1 MAGYSAES
9 LLAWMKN
16 TTRLRGWDAIIAL
29 DGDKVNELLDHVYQ
43 QGAAQGLSRPVPD
56 GSITIPNTDDSHFF
70 SGCVLGAPALS
81 FRHSGLEHSLLAWRI
96 PVIAGVHTV
105 VENTNGQH
113 NVYRI
118 TAYDPLN
125 APGLDFDLQLT
136 SQGPDLVVNL
146 GLAQNLSL
154 DFPGAIIERSTIG
167 EFFQAW
173 LSNPGNQEQLFRLG
187 IFNEQSNELL
197 NVRRIDVRSQLES
210 PDAASVHKKGAL
222 LLFTTM
228 QYGVTGGIP
237 SDESDF
243 RYLIPNDAQLSYSAT
258 AVFSS
263 HALHRAAFGHAVMQ
277 MLQTPDFS
285 FIVSDD
291 KPLQRMIAQ
300 AGTFAVP
307 AGGYRSAE
315 FVFESDPFSVQA
327 FNAQHP
333 LTIDF
338 EYAQTTQTWEFPC
351 TLGFRYR
358 ALDSDQ
364 WQSHNAT
371 FNISLKHE
379 FHLIESESDDQAME
393 GQLYAPYL
401 FDHEVSAVPGT
412 LDNLSAGELE
422 QVNGFVAYTVKH
434 ALLQGLSKTLD
445 ATGAERFLGG
455 WLLPDEQV
463 LQPVLKRLPYDLAVF
478 GRIDPGASTFII
490 VEQQALIGTGET
502 LQFTTQP
509 ARKGI
514 VWSLAN
520 PSGGSVDGL
529 GKIDAQGV
537 YTAPA
542 GLPVRQGLQRVLIK
556 AMDPGS
562 GHGTTALLTVLTS
575 SVSVSPLIQVC
586 NYGERVALSARSSR
600 ATPLKW
606 TLVDPVP
613 GQSGTL
619 EDGVDAPHEQFYVAG
634 PGGAGNTYVLDT
646 ITVSDDQ
653 HTQSIQVLVL
663 RHAPMLPI
671 TLVGVSNELAELKVT
686 INGRDLPVTWSL
698 SGPGSID
705 ASGIYFS
712 DPQAPERF
720 VVVFAELFD
729 EAIGMLAGHLILPLP
744 LSGSSDVLQALT
756 GQPAWGSV
764 GHAMPRSLSGIVQQA
779 GAGSLTQG
787 WGAVA
792 AVSRSDLNRHIEQQ
806 YIERYQELAFL
817 PLFTGDIVMDERQ
830 GDTVRLKQVGLGV
843 PVLSFLTDSP
853 GYSSVLVT
861 MNIVSGRYSGLHQPQ
876 GSATTVSGSFIISE
890 PMGFRLA
897 MTVDLFVGEEGHVL
911 LDLAGGAGV
920 ACNLGGV
927 DEAINQQ
934 LADFFAQE
942 FKQIALH
949 RRVFSVLQAQ
959 LNRYHVQTPGSLRL
973 LARAAPRSS
982 DAHMES
988 AGDGALMLFM
998 HAQDGEGEGLFPPTD
1013 DFVYPIPDDR
1023 GADNQ
1028 PAYGT
1033 VLMLSQKTLTMI
1045 ERERLQVL
1053 DSLKFTGGC
1062 VFEPLEQYR
1071 RHDLLMFGSLRATQA
1086 SLTPLFSTITAGQT
1100 QRFVLRNAQG
1110 EEIPATSW
1118 AALSIKSHVA
1128 AGSGS
1133 ISASGV
1139 YTAASL
1145 EAIGH
1150 DALCVVITAAYQ
1162 ESGAVVKVS
1171 ALVSVVS
1178 RSMELAP
1185 RVTVVPGGA
1194 ALQTVS
1200 LAASTLDGSPVS
1212 WALLGAE
1219 LGRLSEAGKGAVFSP
1234 DARSG
1239 KRALAVQQIEAQ
1251 GNDLGIATVLVANGQ
1266 QMLRIEPAFVPRA
1279 RPKVAVQLQDD
1290 HALLPGLE
1298 RRWKVVGGAGT
1309 VDRQGLFMPPDQA
1322 LVASSVV
1329 SCEVVN
1335 NGVVL
1340 ACGYSVIELS
1350 EVIDEVRWEEMSM
1363 FTITVPGTS
1372 TPDHRTGTLYPNGY
1386 QQLRLQVKT
1395 QVMPVDGVE
1404 SELSPAER
1412 ASMRLVDDNTAQNL
1426 ESVLPLLEGMPEGD
1440 DQAWRV
1446 RNQHN
1451 RFELSGAGV
1460 FAAEPGLDAI
1470 RPFPQDFYLHSRA
1483 QPGLISVFYATF
1495 QDDNGKWW
1503 TSVKYEDVNSK
1514 VEINPRRV
1522 PTFDTRNYTFV
1533 PKRLDNNGTDPSV
1546 DPPPEGSPDDPFDL
1560 HFNTTDYWKLN
1571 VTNPD
1576 TQQEVKFE
1584 TLKFLPYRPDS
1595 DVINTSI
1602 ILWESRQAAEVMF
1615 SWTGFIFDDPAV
1627 KGDVSKVHFDEAL
1640 QDVMGDVHTLD
1651 INVDM
1656 SVFETGK
1663 LIISLHRLRGLTYI
1677 PEGDPAR
1684 DKLMGTLAAPSALVV
1699 LLIDKQGNA
1708 HKRRIS
1714 FLPSG
1719 SGRRNRLMHT
1729 LYSETRPQ

>member
-29 DGDKVNELLDHVYQ
+29 DGDKVNELLDHLYQ
-43 QGAAQGLSRPVPD
+43 KSVAQGLSRPVPD
-56 GSITIPNTDDSHFF
+56 GSIAIPDTHDSHFF
-70 SGCVLGAPALS
+70 SGCVLGAPTLS
-81 FRHSGLEHSLLAWRI
+81 FKHSALEHSLLAWRI
-96 PVIAGVHTV
+96 SVIAGLHTV
-105 VENTNGQH
+105 LENVQGQH
-113 NVYRI
+113 NVHRI
-118 TAYDPLN
+118 ATYDPLN
-125 APGLDFDLQLT
+125 ATHLDFDLQMS
-136 SQGPDLVVNL
+136 SQSADLVVDL
-146 GLAQNLSL
+146 GLAENLTL
-154 DFPGAIIERSTIG
+154 DFPGGTTEQSKVG
-167 EFFQAW
+167 EFFQGW
-173 LSNPGNQEQLFRLG
+173 LINPENPQQLFRLG

-210 PDAASVHKKGAL
+210 SDATSVHKKGAL

-228 QYGVTGGIP
+228 EYGVSGGIP
-237 SDESDF
+237 GDESDF

-277 MLQTPDFS
+277 MLQAPDFS
-285 FIVSDD
+285 FIVSED
-291 KPLQRMIAQ
+291 KPLQRMVAR

-307 AGGYRSAE
+307 AGDYRSAE
-315 FVFESDPFSVQA
+315 YVFESEPFSVQA
-327 FNAQHP
+327 FNTQHP

-338 EYAQTTQTWEFPC
+338 EYTQTMQTWEFPC

-422 QVNGFVAYTVKH
+422 QINGFVAYTVKH
-434 ALLQGLSKTLD
+434 ALLQGLSNTLD

-455 WLLPDEQV
+455 WLLPDEQA

-478 GRIDPGASTFII
+478 GRIDPGASTFSIF
-490 VEQQALIGTGET
+490 EQQALIGMGET
-502 LQFTTQP
+502 LQFTTLP
-509 ARKGI
+509 AREGLI
-514 VWSLAN
+514 WSRTNAA
-520 PSGGSVDGL
+520 DGDTE
-529 GKIDAQGV
+529 GPGEIDTQGM

-542 GLPVRQGLQRVLIK
+542 ALPVRQGFQRVLIK
-556 AMDPGS
+556 ATDPVS
-562 GHGTTALLTVLTS
+562 GHCSTALLTVMAS

-586 NYGERVALSARSSR
+586 NYGERIALSARSAR
-600 ATPLKW
+600 TTPLKW
-606 TLVDPVP
+606 TVVDPVP

-619 EDGVDAPHEQFYVAG
+619 EDGIDAPHEKFYIAG

-663 RHAPMLPI
+663 RHSPMLPI
-671 TLVGVSNELAELKVT
+671 TLVSVNDQRAELKVVV
-686 INGRDLPVTWSL
+686 NGRVLPVTWSW
-698 SGPGSID
+698 SGPGWID
-705 ASGIYFS
+705 PEGVYSS
-712 DPQAPERF
+712 DANAPERF

-729 EAIGMLAGHLILPLP
+729 DTLGMMAGHLILPLP
-744 LSGSSDVLQALT
+744 LSDSTGVLQALT
-756 GQPAWGSV
+756 GQPALGTA
-764 GHAMPRSLSGIVQQA
+764 GTAMPRSLSGIVQRA
-779 GAGSLTQG
+779 GAGALTQG

-792 AVSRSDLNRHIEQQ
+792 AVSRSDLNRHMEQQ
-806 YIERYQELAFL
+806 YIERYQELDFL
-817 PLFTGDIVMDERQ
+817 PLFTGDIVVDERQ
-830 GDTVRLKQVGLGV
+830 GDTVRLKQVELGV
-843 PVLSFLTDSP
+843 PVLSFLPESP

-861 MNIVSGRYSGLHQPQ
+861 MHIVSGRYSGLHQPQ
-876 GSATTVSGSFIISE
+876 GSATTVSGSFVISE

-973 LARAAPRSS
+973 LARAAPGSN
-982 DAHMES
+982 DAHTDT

-1033 VLMLSQKTLTMI
+1033 VLMLAQKTLSMI
-1045 ERERLQVL
+1045 ERERLQML
-1053 DSLKFTGGC
+1053 DTLKFTGGR
-1062 VFEPLEQYR
+1062 VFEPLEQHR
-1071 RHDLLMFGSLRATQA
+1071 AHDLLLFGSLLATQA
-1086 SLTPLFSTITAGQT
+1086 SITPMFSTLAAGQT
-1100 QRFVLRNAQG
+1100 QRFVLRNSQG

-1118 AALSIKSHVA
+1118 SALSIQSHVA

-1133 ISASGV
+1133 ISSSGV
-1139 YTAASL
+1139 YTAADL

-1150 DALCVVITAAYQ
+1150 DAIRVVITAAYQ

-1178 RSMELAP
+1178 RSMELVP

-1194 ALQTVS
+1194 TLQTVS

-1212 WALLGAE
+1212 WTLLGAE
-1219 LGRLSEAGKGAVFSP
+1219 LGRLSQGDKGALFSP

-1239 KRALAVQQIEAQ
+1239 KRALAVQQIEAL
-1251 GNDLGIATVLVANGQ
+1251 GNDYGIATVLVANGQ

-1279 RPKVAVQLQDD
+1279 RPMVAVQLQDD
-1290 HALLPGLE
+1290 RALLPGLE
-1298 RRWKVVGGAGT
+1298 RRWKVVGGPGT
-1309 VDRQGLFMPPDQA
+1309 VDRQGLFMPPDQR

-1350 EVIDEVRWEEMSM
+1350 EVIDEGRWEEMSM
-1363 FTITVPGTS
+1363 FTVMVPGTS
-1372 TPDHRTGTLYPNGY
+1372 SGDHRTGSLYPNGY

-1395 QVMPVDGVE
+1395 QVMPVDGVDYQ
-1404 SELSPAER
+1404 LSPTEM
-1412 ASMRLVDDNTAQNL
+1412 ASMRLVDDITGQNI
-1426 ESVLPLLEGMPEGD
+1426 ESVLPTLDGMPESD

-1446 RNQHN
+1446 RKQHN

-1460 FAAEPGLDAI
+1460 FAAESGLDVP
-1470 RPFPQDFYLHSRA
+1470 RPVAQDFYLHSRA
-1483 QPGLISVFYATF
+1483 EPGFSGVFYATF

-1503 TSVKYEDVNSK
+1503 TSVQYEEVNSK
-1514 VEINPRRV
+1514 VEINPRRL

-1533 PKRLDNNGTDPSV
+1533 PKRLDDNGTDPSV
-1546 DPPPEGSPDDPFDL
+1546 DPPPENSPDDPFDL

-1627 KGDVSKVHFDEAL
+1627 KGDVSKVRFDEAL
-1640 QDVMGDVHTLD
+1640 KDVMGDVHTLD
-1651 INVDM
+1651 INVDT
-1656 SVFETGK
+1656 SLFETGK
-1663 LIISLHRLRGLTYI
+1663 LIISLHRLRGLKYI